1 MDLNSTLNS
10 THCTESLGLQFATR
24 CTVTSSTVKNLGVKL
39 DSNLSFENHIS
50 HVTKTAF
57 FHLRNIAKLRNML
70 TVSGAEKLVHAFM
83 TSRLDYCNAL
93 LGGCPASSINK
104 LQIVQN
110 AAARVLTRSS
120 KYDHITPILQSL
132 HWLHIKY
139 RISYKILLLA
149 YNALNDLA
157 PAYLTNL
164 LSRYNPTRSL
174 RSQNSG
180 LLVVPRIAKSTKGG
194 RTFSYLAPKLWNS
207 LPDRNYTSFSLDP
220 TLKRSEMTE
229 HLRRD
234 DDNPSEDLRGSQPSA
249 IILT

>member
-1 MDLNSTLNS
+1 MSCSFLY
-10 THCTESLGLQFATR
+10 
-24 CTVTSSTVKNLGVKL
+24 TVKNLGVLL
-39 DSNLSFENHIS
+39 DINLSFENHIS

-70 TVSGAEKLVHAFM
+70 SVSDAEQLVHAFM

-110 AAARVLTRSS
+110 AAARVFTGSR
-120 KYDHITPILQSL
+120 KYDHITPILHSL
-132 HWLHIKY
+132 HWQP
-139 RISYKILLLA
+139 ISYKIWLIT
-149 YNALNDLA
+149 YKALNDLA

-174 RSQNSG
+174 RSHNSG

-194 RTFSYLAPKLWNS
+194 RTFHFWLPNS
-207 LPDRNYTSFSLDP
+207 GIALMITLGVQTHSLCLNLD
-220 TLKRSEMTE
+220 
-229 HLRRD
+229 
-234 DDNPSEDLRGSQPSA
+234 
-249 IILT
+249 